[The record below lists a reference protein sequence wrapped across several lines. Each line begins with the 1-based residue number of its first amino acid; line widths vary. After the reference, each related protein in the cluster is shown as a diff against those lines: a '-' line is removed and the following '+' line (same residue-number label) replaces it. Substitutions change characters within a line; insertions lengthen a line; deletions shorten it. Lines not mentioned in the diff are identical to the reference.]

1 LEEFAV
7 DYSYAVTTYKQGNV
21 AVRSIQILSCCI
33 FAARMRESEITKL
46 FKEQKLEMINY
57 RHHQQKSRRKAI
69 HRNTNHNQFLEGG
82 FDFACINFK
91 KSIPINRED

>member
-1 LEEFAV
+1 
-7 DYSYAVTTYKQGNV
+7 
-21 AVRSIQILSCCI
+21 
-33 FAARMRESEITKL
+33 
-46 FKEQKLEMINY
+46 MINY